1 MLAVWLLGTFRAVAG
16 EGAFDDSRWRLRKA
30 RAVVK
35 LLSLAPAH
43 SLPRERLLDLLWPD
57 LGPEAASNNLRYTL
71 HVARRALAGA
81 GGPALSFLRTDGDQV
96 HLFPGGEV
104 WTDVGAF
111 EAAAAEARRKRER
124 QGYARAVGL
133 YAGDLLPED
142 PYEDWAAGR
151 REELRRLYLTLLLE
165 QAEVAQE
172 AGDGEGEGE
181 ALTRAITADPAHEAA
196 HQGLMRLHARSGQR
210 HLALRQFQHLREAL
224 RRELDAEPDPAS
236 QRLYEDIL
244 SGAFPGTDAPAADA
258 PAADAPAADTSRRE
272 ESAGER
278 GARRMP
284 GSRAAAPTPG
294 RRHNLP
300 TPMTSFVGR
309 EVEVSEVRRLLL
321 GATGAPEGR
330 ASERRA
336 SEGRPRLVTLTGSGG
351 CGKTRLALQVAESL
365 VGRDVG
371 GQAGRC
377 TVRRAVSGRGVAG
390 GTGPGGRSVPGR
402 AGGGHRLERA
412 RGARTGRLADPGGR
426 PGRAPPVAGAGQLRA
441 RPGRLRHPGR
451 YAPAVRPRIA
461 DSGHQPA
468 GPGDGR

>member
-16 EGAFDDSRWRLRKA
+16 EGAFDNSRWRLRKA

-35 LLSLAPAH
+35 LLSLAPGH

-81 GGPALSFLRTDGDQV
+81 GEPALSFLRTDGDQV
-96 HLFPGGEV
+96 HLYPGGEV

-111 EAAAAEARRKRER
+111 EAAAAEARRKRES

-172 AGDGEGEGE
+172 AGDGEGEGA

-210 HLALRQFQHLREAL
+210 HLALRQFQHLRESL

-244 SGAFPGTDAPAADA
+244 SGAFPGTDAPVSD
-258 PAADAPAADTSRRE
+258 
-272 ESAGER
+272 
-278 GARRMP
+278 ARR
-284 GSRAAAPTPG
+284 
-294 RRHNLP
+294 
-300 TPMTSFVGR
+300 
-309 EVEVSEVRRLLL
+309 
-321 GATGAPEGR
+321 
-330 ASERRA
+330 
-336 SEGRPRLVTLTGSGG
+336 GRP
-351 CGKTRLALQVAESL
+351 
-365 VGRDVG
+365 
-371 GQAGRC
+371 
-377 TVRRAVSGRGVAG
+377 
-390 GTGPGGRSVPGR
+390 
-402 AGGGHRLERA
+402 
-412 RGARTGRLADPGGR
+412 
-426 PGRAPPVAGAGQLRA
+426 
-441 RPGRLRHPGR
+441 
-451 YAPAVRPRIA
+451 
-461 DSGHQPA
+461 
-468 GPGDGR
+468 